1 MARLTLCCIVAVIVA
16 TPGCTRFRKKIQ
28 DPIPKSTKKSEPQ
41 QIDVPRTSGATAV
54 DKEPSASPVP
64 TAEAVVPCESFNRLP
79 GPPPVGVGKPPF
91 VVTRVL
97 KLCNTSE
104 GVAGYEPQSPYLAMG
119 FPCSGG
125 GGETVIKGNT
135 WDPKLVSFRLSIGC
149 PMNPRDAAAVSQI
162 LQRNFGV
169 FQAAKLVAYTPFEI
183 QYWELSG
190 FGDADVGSVV
200 ELRTTEGL
208 KKGWE
213 AFQKKEP
220 VSVVLYGR
228 ESSWI
233 KGGKTIAAD
242 GKILMESLNRF
253 KLEIDQVRVLND
265 TEYQAVKQKCQALQ
279 PRRDCAEAFVE

>member
-1 MARLTLCCIVAVIVA
+1 
-16 TPGCTRFRKKIQ
+16 
-28 DPIPKSTKKSEPQ
+28 
-41 QIDVPRTSGATAV
+41 
-54 DKEPSASPVP
+54 
-64 TAEAVVPCESFNRLP
+64 
-79 GPPPVGVGKPPF
+79 
-91 VVTRVL
+91 
-97 KLCNTSE
+97 
-104 GVAGYEPQSPYLAMG
+104 MG